1 MQIQL
6 FDDGRIVLGYDVLVR
21 DEDLDMGTPMELYE
35 KSENKFVAGFI
46 GSPSMNIVDA
56 KISADGGAVEF
67 ADDVDLNLQANLPGL
82 AGQPVTVGL
91 RPEHL
96 QEGDPAESHLK
107 CTARL
112 VEHLGADTLVHG
124 PLGREGVDIAVRL
137 SGFRMIE
144 SGQVLA
150 LSAAP
155 EQIHLFDRGNG
166 KRIQLV

>member
-1 MQIQL
+1 
-6 FDDGRIVLGYDVLVR
+6 
-21 DEDLDMGTPMELYE
+21 MGTPMELYE

-56 KISADGGAVEF
+56 RISADGGAVEF

-82 AGQPVTVGL
+82 AGQPVTVGPRL
-91 RPEHL
+91 EHL

-124 PLGREGVDIAVRL
+124 PLGREVVDIAVRF

-150 LSAAP
+150 ISAAP
-155 EQIHLFDRGNG
+155 EQIHLLDHGNR
-166 KRIQLV
+166 KRIQLD

>member
-1 MQIQL
+1 MILYAQTP
-6 FDDGRIVLGYDVLVR
+6 RP
-21 DEDLDMGTPMELYE
+21 PMEQPPEPVRKPNGEPQEDPLVPPDERPPSSEPPYE
-35 KSENKFVAGFI
+35 IPPE
-46 GSPSMNIVDA
+46 P
-56 KISADGGAVEF
+56 
-67 ADDVDLNLQANLPGL
+67 

-112 VEHLGADTLVHG
+112 VAHLGADTLVNG

-166 KRIQLV
+166 KRIQLD